1 MSSKLTPVELADDI
15 YYDTV
20 VARFMEAVRKVM
32 DEDKEWNGKSAI
44 CLTGPEDRLTEWLW
58 KLVELGYGNYGK
70 FDITGGLLTF
80 NFNRQKLK
88 DLRVEKKITK
98 NAERMV
104 AEIEEE
110 LKGKVT
116 KRVAGTTSFASALED
131 KLRERGLD
139 KVVKVTHKDYLTT
152 ISWDLGKSDEE
163 QMVIVEKN

>member
-15 YYDTV
+15 YYDTG

-32 DEDKEWNGKSAI
+32 DEDKEWNGKS
-44 CLTGPEDRLTEWLW
+44 
-58 KLVELGYGNYGK
+58 GK